1 MIERHFLRPRHI
13 RNIAED
19 FERRTGVFS
28 TIINKINSNSSDVSY
43 FVNSLYGLYLELAAY
58 ELYLNKDEKLYWK
71 YFLKSVQCCK
81 NFYKL
86 SLSSKEKELIKLD
99 DIGDFELERGT
110 YINFITPWHF
120 RTHLKLALLARDNE
134 LLGMLAQIKEEK
146 FDPEKA
152 GLSGD
157 RFHLLTFRYI
167 NEILN
172 GNNDIKVKELYD
184 EAYKAVVDYFE
195 DEGDS
200 YTESSIYFD
209 LELLKA
215 VREKDTVTF
224 NERLAGRLESFKNF
238 YGESGNESRIDGLY
252 APIPTGLAAF
262 AYDQGMEITVESDYM
277 PRFLVEGKFAE
288 EKIKWPMG

>member
-1 MIERHFLRPRHI
+1 MIERHDIGRRGKIFIEKRFKRALDSVEVI
-13 RNIAED
+13 TQKITSGEED
-19 FERRTGVFS
+19 
-28 TIINKINSNSSDVSY
+28 ISY
-43 FVNSLYGLYLELAAY
+43 FINSLYEIYRDLAAI
-58 ELYLNKDEKLYWK
+58 ELHTNGSEKLYWK

-99 DIGDFELERGT
+99 DIGEFELETGT
-110 YINFITPWHF
+110 YINFITPWHY

-167 NEILN
+167 NEILS
-172 GNNDIKVKELYD
+172 GNDDIKVKELYD

-195 DEGDS
+195 DEGES
-200 YTESSIYFD
+200 YTESSVYFD

-215 VREKDTVTF
+215 VREKDTATF
-224 NERLAGRLESFKNF
+224 NERLAGRLEAFKNF
-238 YGESGNESRIDGLY
+238 YGESGNESRADGLF
-252 APIPTGLAAF
+252 APFPTGLAAF
-262 AYDQGMEITVESDYM
+262 AHDQGMEITVESDYM
-277 PRFLVEGKFAE
+277 PRFLVEGKYAE